1 VIKSL
6 ERRGAVELCR
16 VSAHSASGADA
27 TQGRRPDP
35 RLIVVRLT
43 EMGESLIRYVFPV
56 HAKVVKAEMKVLDGR
71 QQETLSR
78 MCVKLRDGDAV
89 KFVKE
94 LMILRGEN
102 RQD

>member
-1 VIKSL
+1 
-6 ERRGAVELCR
+6 
-16 VSAHSASGADA
+16 VSAHSANGAGA
-27 TQGRRPDP
+27 TPGRRPDP
-35 RLIVVRLT
+35 RLVVVRLT

-78 MCVKLRDGDAV
+78 MCVKLREGDAV
-89 KFVKE
+89 KFLKE

>member
-1 VIKSL
+1 
-6 ERRGAVELCR
+6 
-16 VSAHSASGADA
+16 
-27 TQGRRPDP
+27 
-35 RLIVVRLT
+35 VVRLT

-78 MCVKLRDGDAV
+78 MRVKLHEGDAV
-89 KFVKE
+89 KFLKE

-102 RQD
+102 RED